1 MSPVLEARAA
11 FAAQLDLKPFSR
23 ISVYEDGRLKSF
35 DSFASSMMFFVS
47 GPHAISGNPDG
58 VSYLDLMFNPEAYV
72 DADIVYVKSKPMRGD
87 IGQALRRSLDESLQ
101 TMASSGGLTPAQA
114 AGREAE
120 VFRTFDASMG
130 RFAKTD
136 KIDAELLAR
145 FALKA
150 DKLLLYSPPSPA
162 ETRLAQL
169 VSRRSDLLGMLGAER
184 NRCEHQSDPRVEQ
197 SLKRTSKLL
206 KAEIK
211 AISAE
216 IKQVIR
222 GDQELAHKA
231 RLLNS
236 FKGVGPVTI
245 ATLLAFMPELGS
257 LSKGEIAALAGLA
270 PFNNDSA
277 LSNKPR
283 HIHAGRAQVRKVLF
297 MVAMVAVRHNKTM
310 KAVHQRLQAR
320 AKTYKVAITAVMRKI
335 IVILNAIIKAD
346 QPWKGAQIA

>member
-1 MSPVLEARAA
+1 MADHATRFNHIMAADVGKNELVFFILPGERRLTIANKPKAIKALLLRERRRNQAEGLGAMLLVCEPTGGYEKKLLKIACQLEIAVMRACGRRVRAFARA
-11 FAAQLDLKPFSR
+11 
-23 ISVYEDGRLKSF
+23 
-35 DSFASSMMFFVS
+35 
-47 GPHAISGNPDG
+47 
-58 VSYLDLMFNPEAYV
+58 
-72 DADIVYVKSKPMRGD
+72 
-87 IGQALRRSLDESLQ
+87 
-101 TMASSGGLTPAQA
+101 
-114 AGREAE
+114 
-120 VFRTFDASMG
+120 MG

-162 ETRLAQL
+162 EARLAQL
-169 VSRRSDLLGMLGAER
+169 VARRSDLLDMLGAER
-184 NRCEHQSDPRVEQ
+184 NRCEHQSEPRVVQ

-206 KAEIK
+206 RAEIK
-211 AISAE
+211 AIAAE
-216 IKQVIR
+216 IKQVIQ

-245 ATLLAFMPELGS
+245 ATLLAFMTELGS

-283 HIHAGRAQVRKVLF
+283 HIHAGRAQVRRVLY
-297 MVAMVAVRHNKTM
+297 MVAIVAVRHNKTM

-335 IVILNAIIKAD
+335 IVILNAIIKTN
-346 QPWKGAQIA
+346 QPWKGAQTA